1 MYPLLKDNN
10 FQKKIALK
18 KEFQMKYD
26 GEKKDIL
33 KEDEAGKL
41 CKNETFTLAPHPHTL

>member
-33 KEDEAGKL
+33 KVMMKIKKRRQL
-41 CKNETFTLAPHPHTL
+41 NQQNILIK